1 MAPSPRKRRTPAIQL
16 YRFKWSG
23 KSASGRKLSGEMVSR
38 SKTEVGAELKR
49 HDIIIRRVRK
59 KSSLHGRGRIKTQ
72 DIAVFSRQMATM
84 IRAGVPL
91 LQALHIVTESIEKPA
106 MVVLI
111 QQITQEIS
119 AGANFSDALRRHPRH
134 FDHLFVNLVEAGEQA
149 GALDQMLE
157 RIATYKEKVEML
169 KGRVKK
175 AMWYPATVM
184 SIGMGITLLLLI
196 KVVPQF
202 EDMFHSFGAELPAMT
217 RATLRLSELAQAYWL
232 YAIGGLAAGIFVLRR
247 AVSRSP
253 KLAYRLHFLLLRL
266 PIVGSIL
273 QKSAVARFS
282 RTLAT
287 TFAAGVPLIEALQTC
302 SGATGNKVYQR
313 AVMEA
318 RQDVAAGQPLH
329 FSMRMTNQFPA
340 LVVQMIS
347 IGEESGALDA
357 MLNRVADYYEEE
369 VDNKVD
375 ALTSLMEPVIIV
387 VLGVLVGGVVI
398 SMYLPIINL
407 GTAL

>member
-1 MAPSPRKRRTPAIQL
+1 MAQSPRKRRTPAIHL

-23 KSASGRKLSGEMVSR
+23 KSTSGRKLSGEMVSR
-38 SKTEVGAELKR
+38 SKTEVGSELKR

-59 KSSLHGRGRIKTQ
+59 KSSLHGRGRIKAQ
-72 DIAVFSRQMATM
+72 DIAVFARQMATM

-91 LQALHIVTESIEKPA
+91 LQALHIVTESIEKPV
-106 MVVLI
+106 MVLLI
-111 QQITQEIS
+111 QQMINEVS
-119 AGANFSDALRRHPRH
+119 AGASFSDALRRHPRH
-134 FDHLFVNLVEAGEQA
+134 FDQLFINLVEAGEQA

-175 AMWYPATVM
+175 AMWYPAAVM
-184 SIGMGITLLLLI
+184 SIGMGITMLLLI

-202 EDMFHSFGAELPAMT
+202 EDMFHNFGAELPAMT
-217 RATLRLSELAQAYWL
+217 RVTLHLSELAQAYWL
-232 YAIGGLAAGIFVLRR
+232 HAVGGLATGIFLLRR
-247 AVSRSP
+247 AARRSP

-266 PIVGSIL
+266 PIVGDIL
-273 QKSAVARFS
+273 TKSAVARFS

-287 TFAAGVPLIEALQTC
+287 TFAAGVPLVEALQTC

-313 AVMEA
+313 AVMQA
-318 RQDVAAGQPLH
+318 RQDVATGQPLH
-329 FSMRMTNQFPA
+329 FSMRMTNQFPS

-387 VLGVLVGGVVI
+387 VLGVLVGGVVV